1 MIFDECVPYPYS
13 YCDTEESLK
22 RSVEWSKRSIKA
34 YKRKD
39 GYGVFGIVQ
48 GGMYKDLRE
57 RSIQENL
64 ENDFEIKI
72 LGFLDDDKTKQGRSL
87 NGKYIYKTDN
97 LKELFVEKIKNNLIK
112 FPS

>member
-34 YKRKD
+34 YKRRD
-39 GYGVFGIVQ
+39 GYGAFGIVQ

-57 RSIQENL
+57 RSIKENI
-64 ENDFEIKI
+64 ENDFDGYAIGGLAVGEGKE
-72 LGFLDDDKTKQGRSL
+72 QL
-87 NGKYIYKTDN
+87 NDITAFTSN
-97 LKELFVEKIKNNLIK
+97 LLPENKPRYLMGVG
-112 FPS
+112 